1 MPHNPRLSAVCAA
14 LALLGTLAGCTGMGL
29 GRSSAPAPVPS
40 GELLEA
46 AQISAWAS
54 TQQRLVQGS
63 PVEQAEVLAAARV
76 AYEANRQ
83 GPTLLRYALALAAPG
98 HPGRDL
104 DQAQRLLREA
114 LARPELLSPT
124 ERAIAVV
131 EAQRVDSELKLSIEN
146 KRLVA
151 EMQRERERSRTAA
164 PSAAT
169 ARRLQQEMDENARLR
184 KALEDAQ
191 AKLDA
196 IANIERSISD
206 RPNSEGRTP

>member
-1 MPHNPRLSAVCAA
+1 MRHSLRFMAASAA
-14 LALLGTLAGCTGMGL
+14 LAVLGTLAGCTGMNF
-29 GRSSAPAPVPS
+29 GRSSTPAAAPT
-40 GELLEA
+40 GEALEA
-46 AQISAWAS
+46 AQITAWAS

-63 PVEQAEVLAAARV
+63 PVEQAEVLAAART

-83 GPTLLRYALALAAPG
+83 GPPLLRYALALAAPG

-131 EAQRVDSELKLSIEN
+131 ESQRVDGELKLAIEN
-146 KRLVA
+146 KRLVG
-151 EMQRERERSRTAA
+151 EMQRERERARTTA

-184 KALEDAQ
+184 KALDEAQ